1 MYNRKEF
8 IEKVA
13 ENTGMTKKAA
23 GDALKG
29 ILATLKEIAEEGEGA
44 KVQLTGDVTF
54 EVKKR
59 EARAGRNPQTG
70 ESIEIPE
77 RLVQTAKFSKT
88 FLD

>member
-23 GDALKG
+23 GEALKG

-44 KVQLTGDVTF
+44 KVQLTGEVTF

-59 EARAGRNPQTG
+59 EARMGRNPQTG
-70 ESIEIPE
+70 ESIEIAE
-77 RLVQTAKFSKT
+77 RLVQTAKFSKA